1 MLNSSLIITST
12 SWFWQITVKNPW
24 GVQFVPLTKICDEIK
39 ELRRQGSPFPG
50 RLKTETYFDEVDL
63 LWGVWYEESVEWSRH
78 TYFKVW
84 TPVTV
89 HLNHAHARRGRL
101 CTLSPGNITICP
113 ELKYGSNS
121 KNAISY
127 ICFSMYFL
135 ADIAKVGFFLN
146 LSVEV
151 KIFCNWQEL
160 SKQCFRFASDSAYYI
175 FTEMR
180 SSPELIGLICP
191 RIRSNLC
198 AQSCNAWFHHTVL
211 RMMKYA
217 HSAHGISGT
226 GSRDASGSLWFHP

>member
-1 MLNSSLIITST
+1 MIRRKRGRIHAVLTGLLDLPAN
-12 SWFWQITVKNPW
+12 
-24 GVQFVPLTKICDEIK
+24 VQV
-39 ELRRQGSPFPG
+39 
-50 RLKTETYFDEVDL
+50 
-63 LWGVWYEESVEWSRH
+63 
-78 TYFKVW
+78 
-84 TPVTV
+84 
-89 HLNHAHARRGRL
+89 NHAHAKRGRS
-101 CTLSPGNITICP
+101 CTLSPICISICP
-113 ELKYGSNS
+113 ELSDGSNS

-135 ADIAKVGFFLN
+135 ADNAKVGFFLN
-146 LSVEV
+146 LSVKV
-151 KIFCNWQEL
+151 KIFCIWQEL

-180 SSPELIGLICP
+180 SSPELLGLICP

-226 GSRDASGSLWFHP
+226 GSSDASGSLRFHPWSSWELWTVINLQERIPVGVIA